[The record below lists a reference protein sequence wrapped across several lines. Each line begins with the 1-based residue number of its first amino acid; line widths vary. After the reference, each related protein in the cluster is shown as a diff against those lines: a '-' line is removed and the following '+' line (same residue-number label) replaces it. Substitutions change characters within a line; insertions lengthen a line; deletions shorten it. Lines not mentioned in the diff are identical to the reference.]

1 MLGAVPLRYR
11 LPDERLV
18 LVQTLPLFPTV
29 TSKDPKANF

>member
-11 LPDERLV
+11 SPAECLV